1 MAPKYTKEAINILK
15 SKKNLIVINSGSLI
29 EKKGETFKSVNSGVL
44 YQEKNSY
51 KISKTKI
58 NLVTTKK
65 SSEKTIDDL
74 LFAFKVAKHVKSN
87 AIVLAHNKQTLGI
100 GAGQMSRLD
109 STRMA
114 IIKYKDF
121 FREKKFVC
129 ASDAFFPFTDSIKM
143 LLKLK
148 CDAIIQPNGSKNDDK
163 IISFAKKNKLSLYF
177 VKNRVFKH

>member
-1 MAPKYTKEAINILK
+1 M
-15 SKKNLIVINSGSLI
+15 
-29 EKKGETFKSVNSGVL
+29 

-58 NLVTTKK
+58 NLVTIKK

-121 FREKKFVC
+121 FREKKYVK
-129 ASDAFFPFTDSIKM
+129 IKM
-143 LLKLK
+143 
-148 CDAIIQPNGSKNDDK
+148 
-163 IISFAKKNKLSLYF
+163 
-177 VKNRVFKH
+177 